1 LKTNKEILLLVT
13 VTAISI
19 GVIPSANAEVPSV
32 TVMSRNIYL
41 GADVGRALEFIPNLP
56 AAAQYMWDQVKQ
68 TDFSKRVK
76 ILAAEINQSAPDVI
90 GLQEATVWY
99 CKKYSWSKK
108 VEIFNFTEQLLDELG
123 GKYKLASKDGVT
135 SLNPGFSINPIP
147 FLTKVNDEQIFREV
161 FGRSSADCGFETG
174 DALLVKKSK
183 SLEVIKVGNSEYE
196 ANYPIVPTMMTIYRG
211 YSWADIRVS
220 GVPTRFV
227 TTHLES
233 LWDEN
238 KVPNSA
244 KQAMQLVSDLS
255 NTKMPLI
262 VMGDFNADPRDPRPK
277 DQPNPGEQPV
287 VSRTC
292 PANSAT
298 CNAYLI
304 MIRAGYQDSGPDS
317 FDPKF
322 FTWGM
327 NALLTGADS
336 KRVAAAK
343 SMGNNYGFTERL
355 DYIFSKNGT
364 ESSSSQI
371 IGIQGDYGS
380 DHAGV
385 VATIALPK
393 QSNVISEKPP
403 AHTPFPI
410 SFWQMVIIVL
420 ILLTTMLYWRRKKY
434 QIRTTIK
441 EVIK

>member
-1 LKTNKEILLLVT
+1 LKIKKVYLALLTVIAINISSIPIAHAEI
-13 VTAISI
+13 
-19 GVIPSANAEVPSV
+19 PSV

-41 GADVGRALEFIPNLP
+41 GADVGRALELMPNLP

-68 TDFSKRVK
+68 TDFSNRAK
-76 ILAAEINQSAPDVI
+76 ILATEINQSSPDVI
-90 GLQEATVWY
+90 GLQEATIWY
-99 CKKYSWSKK
+99 CKKYPWSKK
-108 VEIFNFTEQLLDELG
+108 VEVFNFTKQLLDALEGRYELV
-123 GKYKLASKDGVT
+123 SKDGVKA
-135 SLNPGFSINPIP
+135 LNPGFSINPIL
-147 FLTKVNDEQIFREV
+147 FLTKVNDEQTFKEL
-161 FGRSSADCGFETG
+161 FGSSSAACGFETG
-174 DALLVKKSK
+174 DALLVKKSDN
-183 SLEVIKVGNSEYE
+183 LEVIEVGNSEYE
-196 ANYPIVPTMMTIYRG
+196 DSYSIVPTIMTIYRG
-211 YSWADIRVS
+211 YSWADIKVS
-220 GVPTRFV
+220 GAPTRFV

-255 NTKMPLI
+255 NTKMPVI
-262 VMGDFNADPRDPRPK
+262 VMGDFNADPRDPRSK
-277 DQPNPGEQPV
+277 DQPNPGKQPV
-287 VSRTC
+287 QSQAC
-292 PANSAT
+292 QANANT